1 LRHQSLITKDNVTIV
16 IDAVVYFKVVE
27 PFKAQFVISNLELAI
42 REMSKTTLK
51 EVMGGV
57 LLQDAFEKR
66 ETLSAKIRDII
77 DPPTDAWG
85 VHVTR
90 VLIQEI
96 NLSRDLQQNLSSAA
110 TAKRQAEGK
119 IIQAQADVT
128 SAKLMKKAS
137 VLLESQAAMQIRYLD
152 SITALA
158 SSRNSKVVLM
168 PSMQGNDTIAN
179 IKALRRYLV
188 QNEI

>member
-1 LRHQSLITKDNVTIV
+1 
-16 IDAVVYFKVVE
+16 
-27 PFKAQFVISNLELAI
+27 
-42 REMSKTTLK
+42 MSKTTLK

>member
-1 LRHQSLITKDNVTIV
+1 MRHQSLITKDNVTIV
-16 IDAVVYFKVVE
+16 IDAVVYFKVVD